1 MTRNE
6 TRSVAEL
13 HALALVQIDA
23 RIPIRLYIRS
33 ANLLFKQAKVYQQEG
48 DLVQSYIWYLKYT
61 NLGIFELPRHPQY
74 RKAEYKA
81 AINDVQR
88 SCLAAL
94 ELLET
99 LKPVLHS
106 AYAEQNIAN
115 PYTHAETSGDEFP
128 PAIAEKKHKSPGYQD
143 KTQVGVGLDA
153 EKTHVEPDVTLGSH
167 HQAWSRPIEDNCFKQ
182 HVRSHADDQKM
193 AMINNNCT
201 LAKRKTDT
209 VGPNYESGLTT
220 DLPAT

>member
-1 MTRNE
+1 
-6 TRSVAEL
+6 
-13 HALALVQIDA
+13 
-23 RIPIRLYIRS
+23 
-33 ANLLFKQAKVYQQEG
+33 
-48 DLVQSYIWYLKYT
+48 
-61 NLGIFELPRHPQY
+61 
-74 RKAEYKA
+74 
-81 AINDVQR
+81 
-88 SCLAAL
+88 
-94 ELLET
+94 LLET

-209 VGPNYESGLTT
+209 IYLQPDTT
-220 DLPAT
+220 VAAVETTNITQCSAVASETTIATTADRLRSSVSERTTNTS